1 MAPRPHPC
9 LATAMAAA
17 LALLPVTQ
25 AAAATAGFG
34 TLAAG
39 PSCAAINPGQGGGHG
54 GGHGST
60 LIINK
65 PVTINKPI
73 TINKNVTI
81 FKPVTINNKVSVY
94 KAITI
99 NKPVTINNSV
109 SINKPVTINNNID
122 ASKTINVYKPVT
134 ITNNIDASK
143 NININKPVTIN
154 NNIDITKNIDLSKN
168 INIDKSVVINK
179 NIDNSKNINITNNI
193 DASKN
198 INIQKNITINKSIVI
213 NKGGS
218 SEASASAFAFAA
230 AQANASASA
239 QSISYGGSQYVT
251 IVNKGSGNVGG
262 NVSVN
267 AQNACV
273 EQEANVV
280 KSIHAVCVDRTG
292 REYPASHMIA
302 DTWIE
307 GSYEGEIARCIPG
320 ATVRAMVGNVAQ
332 SDQGLA
338 GTYEGGETLACAAG
352 EALVHYRGGM
362 LKCARA
368 KPVKDCTERVN
379 LRRWG
384 SGDFFFSYR
393 SRVCVAAPAEASA
406 GSEDLSGMTLEGGVG
421 ADDGGY

>member
-1 MAPRPHPC
+1 MAPRPNSC
-9 LATAMAAA
+9 LATALAAA
-17 LALLPVTQ
+17 LALLPLTQ
-25 AAAATAGFG
+25 AAAATGFG

-39 PSCAAINPGQGGGHG
+39 PACAAVFPGNGGGGHS

-65 PVTINKPI
+65 PV

-94 KAITI
+94 KPITI

-122 ASKTINVYKPVT
+122 N
-134 ITNNIDASK
+134 SK
-143 NININKPVTIN
+143 NISIYKPVTIN
-154 NNIDITKNIDLSKN
+154 NNIDVTKNIDNSKHIDITKNIDLSKN
-168 INIDKSVVINK
+168 INIDNSVVINK
-179 NIDNSKNINITNNI
+179 NIDNSKNINITKNI
-193 DASKN
+193 DNSKN
-198 INIQKNITINKSIVI
+198 INIEKNVTINKSIVI

-218 SEASASAFAFAA
+218 GSASASAFAYASAFAS
-230 AQANASASA
+230 AQANASATA
-239 QSISYGGSQYVT
+239 ISYGGNQYVSISNQT
-251 IVNKGSGNVGG
+251 SGNVGG

-280 KSIHAVCVDRTG
+280 KSIHAVCVDRSG
-292 REYPASHMIA
+292 REYPASHMIP
-302 DTWIE
+302 DTWVE

-320 ATVRAMVGNVAQ
+320 STVRVSVGNVAQ

-338 GTYEGGETLACAAG
+338 GTFEGGQTLSCAAG

-368 KPVKDCTERVN
+368 RPVKDCTERVN

-393 SRVCVAAPAEASA
+393 ARVCVAAPAEASA
-406 GSEDLSGMTLEGGVG
+406 ASSEDLSGMTLEGGVG
-421 ADDGGY
+421 SGDSGY

>member
-1 MAPRPHPC
+1 MAPRPNSC
-9 LATAMAAA
+9 LATALAAA
-17 LALLPVTQ
+17 LALLPLTE

-39 PSCAAINPGQGGGHG
+39 PTCAAVFPGGGGGHG
-54 GGHGST
+54 GGHNGGHGGST
-60 LIINK
+60 IIINK
-65 PVTINKPI
+65 PV

-81 FKPVTINNKVSVY
+81 FKPVTMNNKVSVY
-94 KAITI
+94 KPITI
-99 NKPVTINNSV
+99 NKSV

-122 ASKTINVYKPVT
+122 NSKNISIYKPVT

-143 NININKPVTIN
+143 NISINKPVTIN

-168 INIDKSVVINK
+168 INIDNSVVINK
-179 NIDNSKNINITNNI
+179 NIDNSKTINITKNI
-193 DASKN
+193 DNSKN
-198 INIQKNITINKSIVI
+198 INIEKNVTINKSIVI

-218 SEASASAFAFAA
+218 GNASASAFAYASAFAS
-230 AQANASASA
+230 AQANASATA
-239 QSISYGGSQYVT
+239 ISYGGNQYVSYSNQAT
-251 IVNKGSGNVGG
+251 STVGG

-273 EQEANVV
+273 EQDANVV
-280 KSIHAVCVDRTG
+280 KSIHAVCVDHSG
-292 REYPASHMIA
+292 REYPASHMIP

-320 ATVRAMVGNVAQ
+320 STVRVTVGNVAQ

-338 GTYEGGETLACAAG
+338 GTFEGGETLACATG

-393 SRVCVAAPAEASA
+393 FRVCVAAPAEAAASS
-406 GSEDLSGMTLEGGVG
+406 SEDLSGMTLEGGVG
-421 ADDGGY
+421 AESGGY

>member
-25 AAAATAGFG
+25 AVAATAGFG

-39 PSCAAINPGQGGGHG
+39 PSCAAINPGQGGGGHG

-65 PVTINKPI
+65 PVTINK
-73 TINKNVTI
+73 NVTI
-81 FKPVTINNKVSVY
+81 FKPVTINNKVNIY
-94 KAITI
+94 KAIT
-99 NKPVTINNSV
+99 
-109 SINKPVTINNNID
+109 INKPVTINNNID

-198 INIQKNITINKSIVI
+198 INIQKNVTINKSIVI

-218 SEASASAFAFAA
+218 SEASASAFAFASAFAA

-292 REYPASHMIA
+292 REYPASHMIP

-338 GTYEGGETLACAAG
+338 GTYEGGEPLACAAG

-368 KPVKDCTERVN
+368 KPVKDCTC
-379 LRRWG
+379 LL
-384 SGDFFFSYR
+384 YT
-393 SRVCVAAPAEASA
+393 SRCV
-406 GSEDLSGMTLEGGVG
+406 
-421 ADDGGY
+421 